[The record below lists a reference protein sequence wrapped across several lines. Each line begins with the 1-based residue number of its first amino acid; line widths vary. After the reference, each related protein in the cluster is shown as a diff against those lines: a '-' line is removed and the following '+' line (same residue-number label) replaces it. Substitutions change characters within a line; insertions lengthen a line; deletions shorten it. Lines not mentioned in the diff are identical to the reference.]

1 MTQQLKLGNGTIIP
15 ITRVQGRPSS
25 YPNLGDRDYIEFYVD
40 QNQVISL
47 DNLDKLT
54 QEAAGNTDTMTLITD
69 DVDASGKPTHAEAPL
84 SHYTYR
90 VECGKTT
97 TLISPETGTSPAQY
111 QERVH
116 IVLAQRT
123 FSEVQQEQTR
133 ADIDYLSTM
142 TGVALS

>member
-15 ITRVQGRPSS
+15 MTRVQGKPSS
-25 YPNLGDRDYIEFYVD
+25 YPIVGNRDYIEFYVD

-54 QEAAGNTDTMTLITD
+54 QEAAGNTDAMTLITD
-69 DVDASGKPTHAEAPL
+69 DVDANGKPTHTEAPL

-97 TLISPETGTSPAQY
+97 TLISPETGTSPAKY

-123 FSEVQQEQTR
+123 FSEVKLEQQT
-133 ADIDYLSTM
+133 AAIDALTLAQL
-142 TGVALS
+142 GVK